1 VTDAF
6 TAAGLARVDEI
17 VSAAVA
23 QGQVPGVVAAVA
35 SGNGVHMFVAGEATV
50 GGEPMRPDTLFRIA
64 SLTKPMAA
72 AAVLSLAEDGA
83 LTLDEPIERLLPEL
97 AGRRVL
103 RRPDAP
109 LDDTEPVDPQPTVRQ
124 LLTFTWG
131 IGMQGAM
138 FVAPQPWPIVTAA
151 AERSLQTFGPPA
163 PGSTPDPDTW
173 LARLAELPLIAAPG
187 ERWLYSTGA
196 QVLSVLAARAAG
208 TPFDEVLRQRLF
220 GPLEMSDTAFWTS
233 DTARVATA
241 YARPGGELT
250 VIDPPDGQWSRPP
263 AFPDGAGGLLSTAA
277 DVVAFGR
284 MLLRGGAG
292 LLRAETVAAMTTD
305 QLTEAQRTYPWGGFD
320 MLDGQGWGFGLSAYD
335 DGSYGWDGGSGT
347 RWRNVPE
354 LDLTVVVLTQR
365 QFDENGPPAVCA
377 DVVNAAKSALA

>member
-1 VTDAF
+1 VADAF
-6 TAAGLARVDEI
+6 TPAGIARIDEI

-23 QGQVPGVVAAVA
+23 RGQVPGAVAAVA
-35 SGNGVHMFVAGEATV
+35 SGNNVHTFVAGQATV
-50 GGEPMRPDTLFRIA
+50 GGGPMRPDTLFRIA

-109 LDDTEPVDPQPTVRQ
+109 LDETEPADRQPTVRD

-131 IGMQGAM
+131 MGMQGAM
-138 FVAPQPWPIVTAA
+138 FVTPQPWPIVAA
-151 AERSLQTFGPPA
+151 AAQRSLQTFGPPA
-163 PGSTPDPDTW
+163 PASTPEPDTW
-173 LARLAELPLIAAPG
+173 LARLAELPLMAAPG
-187 ERWLYSTGA
+187 QMWLYSTA
-196 QVLSVLAARAAG
+196 SQVLSVLAARAAG
-208 TPFDEVLRQRLF
+208 APFDEVLKQRLF
-220 GPLEMSDTAFWTS
+220 GPLAMSDTAFWTS
-233 DTARVATA
+233 DTARLATA
-241 YARPGGELT
+241 YGRADGELM
-250 VIDPPDGQWSRPP
+250 VIDPPDGQWSKPP
-263 AFPDGAGGLLSTAA
+263 AFPDGAGGLLSTAP
-277 DVVAFGR
+277 DVVAFAR

-305 QLTEAQRTYPWGGFD
+305 QLTEAQRAYEWGGFD
-320 MLDGQGWGFGLSAYD
+320 MLDGQGWGFGLCAYD

-365 QFDENGPPAVCA
+365 QFDETGPPAVCA
-377 DVVNAAKSALA
+377 DVVEAARSAVA